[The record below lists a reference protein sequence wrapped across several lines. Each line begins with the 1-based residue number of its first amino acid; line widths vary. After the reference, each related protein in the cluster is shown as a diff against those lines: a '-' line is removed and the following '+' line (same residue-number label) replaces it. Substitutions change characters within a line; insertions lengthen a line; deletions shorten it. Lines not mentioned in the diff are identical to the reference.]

1 MKTVVRRALVVAAFV
16 SAVAGAVALFSDGL
30 RSIVA
35 DAWLLALAG
44 VLLLALFRTARL
56 LAPTTASRLDEAL
69 AAMRPRD
76 PRPQDLSLERD
87 ISLSG
92 ANGFHFHTR
101 LRPVLRTIASH
112 RLRTRY
118 GVDLDA
124 EPARAREL
132 VGARAWE
139 VVDPDRRPPQDRL
152 ARGPDVRSI
161 AAVVDELERL

>member
-1 MKTVVRRALVVAAFV
+1 VRTVVRRALVVAAFV
-16 SAVAGAVALFSDGL
+16 TAVAGAVALFSDGL

-56 LAPTTASRLDEAL
+56 LAPTTPSRLDAAL
-69 AAMRPRD
+69 AGMRPRE
-76 PRPQDLSLERD
+76 PRPPDLSLARD

-92 ANGFHFHTR
+92 VNGFHFHTR
-101 LRPVLRTIASH
+101 LRPVLRMIASH

-118 GVDLDA
+118 GVELDA
-124 EPARAREL
+124 EPGRAREL

-139 VVDPDRRPPQDRL
+139 VVDPDRRPPHDRL
-152 ARGPDVRSI
+152 ARGPDVHSI